1 MSGFLTVSIGSGLN
15 GTIYGD
21 CQVPLKAFLE
31 SRGEAFQRESL
42 LPYLYRMEKSRHWAE
57 RYSSETAMG
66 DFEPVGEGGD
76 YPKTGFED
84 GYFRDIVNMTFKQS
98 FSVTQELVEDCL
110 LGTMKQRANK
120 LVTAYGR
127 TREKFGR
134 ILYAG
139 GLYGTTVSYKGK
151 TFACGSADG
160 QALFSKTHP
169 NKVNGAKQTNLYKG
183 TFTNTLLGKIET
195 EMQNIKGDN
204 GELLGVAPDT
214 IWIPNDAALKD
225 AVFSAVGADKEPTSG
240 NNAFNYQF
248 GRWNIIVDPYLTAAL
263 TDLGKSSEKP
273 FFLLD
278 SKFIE
283 LNDGPIFQ
291 DRVPLDVKSVI
302 DNNNDNN
309 VWQGRARFGA
319 GFAVGH
325 GVSLSSR
332 HHARRFERLQTLGQH
347 FGANAGQIGA
357 YVGKPA
363 CAEH

>member
-248 GRWNIIVDPYLTAAL
+248 GRWNIIVDPYLTAAM

-319 GFAVGH
+319 GFADWRFVAVGNMSN
-325 GVSLSSR
+325 GTDL
-332 HHARRFERLQTLGQH
+332 T
-347 FGANAGQIGA
+347 
-357 YVGKPA
+357 
-363 CAEH
+363 

>member
-57 RYSSETAMG
+57 RYSTETAMG

-319 GFAVGH
+319 GFADW
-325 GVSLSSR
+325 
-332 HHARRFERLQTLGQH
+332 RFV
-347 FGANAGQIGA
+347 AAGNMSTGTDLT
-357 YVGKPA
+357 
-363 CAEH
+363 

>member
-42 LPYLYRMEKSRHWAE
+42 LHYLYRMEKSRHWAE

-139 GLYGTTVSYKGK
+139 GLYGATVSYKGK

-319 GFAVGH
+319 GFADWRFVAVGNMST
-325 GVSLSSR
+325 GTDL
-332 HHARRFERLQTLGQH
+332 T
-347 FGANAGQIGA
+347 
-357 YVGKPA
+357 
-363 CAEH
+363 

>member
-183 TFTNTLLGKIET
+183 AFTNTLLGKIET

-319 GFAVGH
+319 GFADWRFVAVGNMFT
-325 GVSLSSR
+325 GTDL
-332 HHARRFERLQTLGQH
+332 T
-347 FGANAGQIGA
+347 
-357 YVGKPA
+357 
-363 CAEH
+363 

>member
-160 QALFSKTHP
+160 WALFSKTHP

-183 TFTNTLLGKIET
+183 TFTNTLLGKIEA

-263 TDLGKSSEKP
+263 TDLGKSGEKP

-319 GFAVGH
+319 GFADWRFVAVGNMST
-325 GVSLSSR
+325 GTDL
-332 HHARRFERLQTLGQH
+332 T
-347 FGANAGQIGA
+347 
-357 YVGKPA
+357 
-363 CAEH
+363 

>member
-240 NNAFNYQF
+240 DNAFNYQF

-319 GFAVGH
+319 GFVDW
-325 GVSLSSR
+325 
-332 HHARRFERLQTLGQH
+332 RFI
-347 FGANAGQIGA
+347 AAGNMSTGTDLT
-357 YVGKPA
+357 
-363 CAEH
+363 

>member
-76 YPKTGFED
+76 YPKSGFED

-263 TDLGKSSEKP
+263 TDLGKGSEKP

-319 GFAVGH
+319 GFADWRFVAVGNMST
-325 GVSLSSR
+325 GTDL
-332 HHARRFERLQTLGQH
+332 T
-347 FGANAGQIGA
+347 
-357 YVGKPA
+357 
-363 CAEH
+363 

>member
-263 TDLGKSSEKP
+263 ADMGKSSEKP

-319 GFAVGH
+319 GFADWRFVAVGNMST
-325 GVSLSSR
+325 GTDL
-332 HHARRFERLQTLGQH
+332 T
-347 FGANAGQIGA
+347 
-357 YVGKPA
+357 
-363 CAEH
+363 

>member
-42 LPYLYRMEKSRHWAE
+42 LPYLYRMEKSRHWSE

-98 FSVTQELVEDCL
+98 FSVTKELVEDCL

-214 IWIPNDAALKD
+214 IWIPNDVALKD

-263 TDLGKSSEKP
+263 ADMGKSSEKP

-291 DRVPLDVKSVI
+291 DRVPLEVKSII
-302 DNNNDNN
+302 DTNNDNN

-319 GFAVGH
+319 GFVDW
-325 GVSLSSR
+325 
-332 HHARRFERLQTLGQH
+332 RFI
-347 FGANAGQIGA
+347 AAGNMSTGTDLT
-357 YVGKPA
+357 
-363 CAEH
+363 

>member
-169 NKVNGAKQTNLYKG
+169 NKVNGAKQTNLYNG
-183 TFTNTLLGKIET
+183 AFTNTLLGKIET

-291 DRVPLDVKSVI
+291 DRVPLNVKSVI

-319 GFAVGH
+319 GFADWRFVAVGNMST
-325 GVSLSSR
+325 GTVL
-332 HHARRFERLQTLGQH
+332 
-347 FGANAGQIGA
+347 N
-357 YVGKPA
+357 
-363 CAEH
+363 

>member
-1 MSGFLTVSIGSGLN
+1 MSGFLTVSIGSGMN

-139 GLYGTTVSYKGK
+139 GLYGTTVSYNGK

-319 GFAVGH
+319 GFADWRFVAVGN
-325 GVSLSSR
+325 VSTGTDL
-332 HHARRFERLQTLGQH
+332 T
-347 FGANAGQIGA
+347 
-357 YVGKPA
+357 
-363 CAEH
+363 

>member
-139 GLYGTTVSYKGK
+139 GLYGSTVTYKGK

-169 NKVNGAKQTNLYKG
+169 NKVDGAKQTNLYKG

-263 TDLGKSSEKP
+263 TDMGKSGEKP

-319 GFAVGH
+319 GFADWRFVAVGNMST
-325 GVSLSSR
+325 GTDL
-332 HHARRFERLQTLGQH
+332 T
-347 FGANAGQIGA
+347 
-357 YVGKPA
+357 
-363 CAEH
+363 

>member
-169 NKVNGAKQTNLYKG
+169 NKVNGAKQTNLYNG
-183 TFTNTLLGKIET
+183 PFTNTLLGKIET

-319 GFAVGH
+319 GFADWRFVAVGNMST
-325 GVSLSSR
+325 GTDL
-332 HHARRFERLQTLGQH
+332 T
-347 FGANAGQIGA
+347 
-357 YVGKPA
+357 
-363 CAEH
+363 

>member
-283 LNDGPIFQ
+283 LNDRPIFQ
-291 DRVPLDVKSVI
+291 HRVPLDVKAVI

-319 GFAVGH
+319 GFADWRFVAVGNMST
-325 GVSLSSR
+325 GTDL
-332 HHARRFERLQTLGQH
+332 T
-347 FGANAGQIGA
+347 
-357 YVGKPA
+357 
-363 CAEH
+363 

>member
-1 MSGFLTVSIGSGLN
+1 MSGFLTVSIGSGMN

-139 GLYGTTVSYKGK
+139 GLYGNTVTYKGK

-160 QALFSKTHP
+160 RALFSKTHP

-225 AVFSAVGADKEPTSG
+225 AVFSAVGADKEPTTG

-263 TDLGKSSEKP
+263 TDLGKSGEKP

-302 DNNNDNN
+302 DTNNDNN

-319 GFAVGH
+319 GFADWRFVAVGNMST
-325 GVSLSSR
+325 GTDL
-332 HHARRFERLQTLGQH
+332 T
-347 FGANAGQIGA
+347 
-357 YVGKPA
+357 
-363 CAEH
+363 

>member
-120 LVTAYGR
+120 LVTAYDR

-225 AVFSAVGADKEPTSG
+225 AVFSAVGADKEPLSG

-319 GFAVGH
+319 GFADWRFVAVGNMST
-325 GVSLSSR
+325 GTDL
-332 HHARRFERLQTLGQH
+332 T
-347 FGANAGQIGA
+347 
-357 YVGKPA
+357 
-363 CAEH
+363 

>member
-248 GRWNIIVDPYLTAAL
+248 GRRNIIVDPYLTAAL

-319 GFAVGH
+319 GFADWRFVAVGNMST
-325 GVSLSSR
+325 GTDL
-332 HHARRFERLQTLGQH
+332 T
-347 FGANAGQIGA
+347 
-357 YVGKPA
+357 
-363 CAEH
+363 

>member
-319 GFAVGH
+319 GFADWRFAAVGNMST
-325 GVSLSSR
+325 GTDL
-332 HHARRFERLQTLGQH
+332 T
-347 FGANAGQIGA
+347 
-357 YVGKPA
+357 
-363 CAEH
+363 

>member
-319 GFAVGH
+319 GFADWRFVAVGNMST
-325 GVSLSSR
+325 G
-332 HHARRFERLQTLGQH
+332 TD
-347 FGANAGQIGA
+347 IT
-357 YVGKPA
+357 
-363 CAEH
+363 

>member
-1 MSGFLTVSIGSGLN
+1 MSGFLTVSICSGLN

-319 GFAVGH
+319 GFADWRFVAVGNMST
-325 GVSLSSR
+325 GTDL
-332 HHARRFERLQTLGQH
+332 T
-347 FGANAGQIGA
+347 
-357 YVGKPA
+357 
-363 CAEH
+363 

>member
-98 FSVTQELVEDCL
+98 FSVTKELVEDCL

-169 NKVNGAKQTNLYKG
+169 NKVDGAKQTNLYKG

-214 IWIPNDAALKD
+214 IWIPNDGALKD
-225 AVFSAVGADKEPTSG
+225 AVFSAVGADKESTSG

-263 TDLGKSSEKP
+263 ADMGKSSEKP

-291 DRVPLDVKSVI
+291 DRVPLEVKSII
-302 DNNNDNN
+302 DTNNDNN

-319 GFAVGH
+319 GFVDW
-325 GVSLSSR
+325 
-332 HHARRFERLQTLGQH
+332 RFI
-347 FGANAGQIGA
+347 AAGNMSTGTDLT
-357 YVGKPA
+357 
-363 CAEH
+363 

>member
-139 GLYGTTVSYKGK
+139 GLYATTVSYKGK

-319 GFAVGH
+319 GFADWRFVAVGNMST
-325 GVSLSSR
+325 GTDL
-332 HHARRFERLQTLGQH
+332 T
-347 FGANAGQIGA
+347 
-357 YVGKPA
+357 
-363 CAEH
+363 

>member
-1 MSGFLTVSIGSGLN
+1 MSGFLTVSIGSGMN

-319 GFAVGH
+319 GFADWRFVAVGNMST
-325 GVSLSSR
+325 GTDL
-332 HHARRFERLQTLGQH
+332 T
-347 FGANAGQIGA
+347 
-357 YVGKPA
+357 
-363 CAEH
+363 

>member
-214 IWIPNDAALKD
+214 IWIPNDAVLKD

-319 GFAVGH
+319 GFADWRFVAVGNM
-325 GVSLSSR
+325 S
-332 HHARRFERLQTLGQH
+332 
-347 FGANAGQIGA
+347 AGTDLT
-357 YVGKPA
+357 
-363 CAEH
+363 

>member
-134 ILYAG
+134 ILYSG

-319 GFAVGH
+319 GFADWRFVAVGNMST
-325 GVSLSSR
+325 GTDL
-332 HHARRFERLQTLGQH
+332 T
-347 FGANAGQIGA
+347 
-357 YVGKPA
+357 
-363 CAEH
+363 

>member
-151 TFACGSADG
+151 TFACGSVDG

-319 GFAVGH
+319 GFADWRFVAVGNMST
-325 GVSLSSR
+325 GTDL
-332 HHARRFERLQTLGQH
+332 T
-347 FGANAGQIGA
+347 
-357 YVGKPA
+357 
-363 CAEH
+363 

>member
-214 IWIPNDAALKD
+214 IWIPNDAALKN

-319 GFAVGH
+319 GFADWRFVAVGNMST
-325 GVSLSSR
+325 GTDL
-332 HHARRFERLQTLGQH
+332 T
-347 FGANAGQIGA
+347 
-357 YVGKPA
+357 
-363 CAEH
+363 

>member
-183 TFTNTLLGKIET
+183 AFTNTLLGKIET

-319 GFAVGH
+319 GFADWRFVAVGNMPT
-325 GVSLSSR
+325 GTEL
-332 HHARRFERLQTLGQH
+332 T
-347 FGANAGQIGA
+347 
-357 YVGKPA
+357 
-363 CAEH
+363 

>member
-57 RYSSETAMG
+57 RYSTETAMG

-139 GLYGTTVSYKGK
+139 GLYGPTVSYKGK

-160 QALFSKTHP
+160 QALFSRTHP

-183 TFTNTLLGKIET
+183 AFTNTLLGKIET

-214 IWIPNDAALKD
+214 IWVPNDAALKD

-319 GFAVGH
+319 GFADWRFVAVGNMPT
-325 GVSLSSR
+325 G
-332 HHARRFERLQTLGQH
+332 TD
-347 FGANAGQIGA
+347 IT
-357 YVGKPA
+357 
-363 CAEH
+363 

>member
-1 MSGFLTVSIGSGLN
+1 MSGFLTVAIGSGMN

-139 GLYGTTVSYKGK
+139 GLYGSTVTYKGK

-302 DNNNDNN
+302 DTNNDNN

-319 GFAVGH
+319 GFADWRFVAVGNMST
-325 GVSLSSR
+325 GTDL
-332 HHARRFERLQTLGQH
+332 T
-347 FGANAGQIGA
+347 
-357 YVGKPA
+357 
-363 CAEH
+363 

>member
-98 FSVTQELVEDCL
+98 FSVTKELVEDCL

-263 TDLGKSSEKP
+263 ADMGKSSEKP

-291 DRVPLDVKSVI
+291 DRVPLEVKSII
-302 DNNNDNN
+302 DTNNDNN

-319 GFAVGH
+319 GFVDW
-325 GVSLSSR
+325 
-332 HHARRFERLQTLGQH
+332 RFI
-347 FGANAGQIGA
+347 AAGNMSTGTDLT
-357 YVGKPA
+357 
-363 CAEH
+363 

>member
-21 CQVPLKAFLE
+21 CQVPLKAYLE

-139 GLYGTTVSYKGK
+139 GLYGSTVTYKGK

-169 NKVNGAKQTNLYKG
+169 NKVNGEKQTNLYKG

-263 TDLGKSSEKP
+263 TDMGKSSEKP

-319 GFAVGH
+319 GFADWRFVAVGNMST
-325 GVSLSSR
+325 GTDL
-332 HHARRFERLQTLGQH
+332 T
-347 FGANAGQIGA
+347 
-357 YVGKPA
+357 
-363 CAEH
+363 

>member
-240 NNAFNYQF
+240 NNAFNCQF

-319 GFAVGH
+319 GFADWRFVAVGNMSN
-325 GVSLSSR
+325 GTDL
-332 HHARRFERLQTLGQH
+332 T
-347 FGANAGQIGA
+347 
-357 YVGKPA
+357 
-363 CAEH
+363 

>member
-98 FSVTQELVEDCL
+98 FSVTKELVEDCL

-291 DRVPLDVKSVI
+291 DRVPLEVKSII
-302 DNNNDNN
+302 DTNNDNN

-319 GFAVGH
+319 GFVDW
-325 GVSLSSR
+325 
-332 HHARRFERLQTLGQH
+332 RFI
-347 FGANAGQIGA
+347 AAGNMSAGTDLT
-357 YVGKPA
+357 
-363 CAEH
+363 

>member
-204 GELLGVAPDT
+204 GEQLGVAPDT

-319 GFAVGH
+319 GFADWRFVAVGNMST
-325 GVSLSSR
+325 GTDL
-332 HHARRFERLQTLGQH
+332 T
-347 FGANAGQIGA
+347 
-357 YVGKPA
+357 
-363 CAEH
+363 

>member
-263 TDLGKSSEKP
+263 TDLGKSNEKP

-319 GFAVGH
+319 GFADWRFVAVGNMST
-325 GVSLSSR
+325 GTDL
-332 HHARRFERLQTLGQH
+332 A
-347 FGANAGQIGA
+347 
-357 YVGKPA
+357 
-363 CAEH
+363 